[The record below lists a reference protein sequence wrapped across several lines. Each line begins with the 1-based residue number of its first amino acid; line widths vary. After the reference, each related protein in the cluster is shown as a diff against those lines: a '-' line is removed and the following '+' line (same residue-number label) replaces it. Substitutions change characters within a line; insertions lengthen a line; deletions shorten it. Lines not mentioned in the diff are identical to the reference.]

1 MGGIDWDSLGSMGEF
16 FSSIGVFV
24 TLVYLAIETRSSA
37 AETRD
42 ATVHSV
48 MQLAIQFRAE
58 SYSGDLPEIRM
69 KAALNQSLTPLESL
83 KFEGYLSALFEL
95 NELVFVQYQKKKLDP
110 EYFSAWER
118 RTQTAVSVPR
128 IQQFW
133 VKTKSGYR
141 ESFVEYIDELVSRAG

>member
-1 MGGIDWDSLGSMGEF
+1 MDGVNWDALGAMGEF
-16 FSSIGVFV
+16 FGSIGVF
-24 TLVYLAIETRSSA
+24 LSLFYLAFQMKRST

-42 ATVHSV
+42 SSIHSV

-58 SYSGDLPEIRM
+58 SYTGELTDIRM
-69 KAALNQSLTPLESL
+69 KAALDESLTPLESL

-110 EYFSAWER
+110 EYFEAWER
-118 RTQTAVSVPR
+118 RTRAAVSVAR

-133 VKTKSGYR
+133 AKTKTGYR
-141 ESFVEYIDELVSRAG
+141 DSFVEYIDDLIETNA